1 MANLIDNALI
11 LLIENAH
18 TVLLVVLQFFK
29 DCYRCRLSWQT
40 YLSLSLSLSL
50 SHTHTHTHT
59 HTHIF
64 EIEEIFHKMKN
75 DYEININGSKLFNL
89 RFADNI
95 ALTTGRRDEVRL
107 NTGTDRPQQTNW
119 SSNNR
124 YKNKN
129 NDQQRR
135 IHNPNWR

>member
-1 MANLIDNALI
+1 MQINLEAL
-11 LLIENAH
+11 
-18 TVLLVVLQFFK
+18 F
-29 DCYRCRLSWQT
+29 
-40 YLSLSLSLSL
+40 SLSLSLS
-50 SHTHTHTHT
+50 HT